1 MTDYVINVLEEP
13 REEFSGLPV
22 CPFVKADRVREQ
34 LFIDVF
40 DSDNETLVDVI
51 LRFIRSGKSSAL
63 VAQANDE
70 LSGRE
75 SREYEKFINIMIEE
89 IVGKKNKI
97 TALVFNPNDEL
108 EVEGYNPRSKAPC
121 LLINMA
127 YVKDLYKAHESLQKT
142 NYYDKMPEI
151 YRNLL
156 GIEL

>member
-1 MTDYVINVLEEP
+1 MTDYVINVLEES
-13 REEFSGLPV
+13 REEFSGFPV

-40 DSDNETLVDVI
+40 DNENETLVDVI
-51 LRFIRSGKSSAL
+51 LRYIRSGKSSAL
-63 VAQANDE
+63 IAQPNDE
-70 LSGRE
+70 LTGRE

-89 IVGKKNKI
+89 IVGKDEI

-127 YVKDLYKAHESLQKT
+127 YVKDLYKAHQSLKKT